1 MYVPPRYRVTDDD
14 TIDAFVRANAFATLV
29 SHGRDGLM
37 GSHVP
42 VELATGPDGR
52 RITGHLSKANAQ
64 WKQLEESG
72 EAMIVVLGPHTYIS
86 PTWYDHPN
94 VPTWN
99 YQSVHLYGP
108 VRTVHDL
115 HELAADLRVLSRHY
129 EPETQP
135 PPRFD
140 LDEMPAA
147 LREAE
152 MKGIVGFEMRVTRVD
167 AAFKLS
173 QNRNATDY
181 ARIVRE
187 LEARGDDASAAI
199 ADAMR
204 RESVR

>member
-1 MYVPPRYRVTDDD
+1 MYVPPRYRVEDDAA
-14 TIDAFVRANAFATLV
+14 IDAFVRANAFATLV

-37 GSHVP
+37 ASHVP
-42 VELATGPDGR
+42 VELAAGADGR
-52 RITGHLSKANAQ
+52 RITGHLSKANPQ
-64 WKQLEESG
+64 WHQLEEAG
-72 EAMIVVLGPHTYIS
+72 EAMIVVLGAHAYIS

-99 YQSVHLYGP
+99 YQAVHLYGT

-115 HELAADLRVLSRHY
+115 HALADDLRVLSRHY

-140 LDEMPAA
+140 LDAMPPG
-147 LREAE
+147 LRDAE

-173 QNRNATDY
+173 QNRHAADH
-181 ARIVRE
+181 ARIVSE
-187 LEARGDDASAAI
+187 LMARGDDASVAI
-199 ADAMR
+199 AEAMR
-204 RESVR
+204 REGR